1 MGLSFCVIGNFMKG
15 VFMTKLKDAIYGFAV
30 ADALGVP
37 FEFKERG
44 SFVCC
49 DCVGFG
55 TWNKEA
61 GTWSDDTSL
70 TLATCKS
77 IKNMGRVDTE
87 DIRRNFKAW
96 LFNDDFTADGKV
108 FDVGGTTREALTLNR
123 GMDDYYSN
131 GNGSLMRILPLAFTD
146 ASDEEIEKVS
156 AITHAHEISRKAC
169 IDYVHITRKLIA
181 GEKLESLG
189 LDDLKNKSE
198 EEIKSTGFVLHTLEA
213 SLWCILNTNSYRDA
227 VLRAV
232 NLGDDTDTTAAVTG
246 GLAGIIYGF
255 DEIPRDWIDKLKNK
269 TLIEECL
276 F

>member
-1 MGLSFCVIGNFMKG
+1 
-15 VFMTKLKDAIYGFAV
+15 MTKLRDAIYGFAV

-44 SFVCC
+44 TFICS

-61 GTWSDDTSL
+61 GTWSDDSSM

-77 IKNMGRVDTE
+77 IKDKGKIDTE
-87 DIRRNFKAW
+87 DIRKNFKAW
-96 LFNDDFTADGKV
+96 LFDDDFTADGKV
-108 FDVGGTTREALTLNR
+108 FDVGGTT
-123 GMDDYYSN
+123 
-131 GNGSLMRILPLAFTD
+131 
-146 ASDEEIEKVS
+146 
-156 AITHAHEISRKAC
+156 ITHAHEISRKAC
-169 IDYVHITRKLIA
+169 LDYVHIARKLIG
-181 GEKLESLG
+181 GEKLENLG

-213 SLWCILNTNSYRDA
+213 SLWCILNTNSYKDA
-227 VLRAV
+227 VLKAV

-269 TLIEECL
+269 NLIEDCL